1 MLFKAIAQGGPRRA
15 LVVVPL
21 ALLLACGAAFAQE
34 ITGTIYGKV
43 TDVQGLGVPG
53 ATVTVTSPDHIK
65 AEVRTTSELG
75 TYRVLRLQPSS
86 NYTVM
91 VELTGFQTAT
101 YTEIILRAGQVI
113 AIDATVSPSGVEESV
128 TVVGTSPLVDI
139 KSSQAMRTL
148 ERERLENIPL
158 GRDYDDLLT
167 SMAGIIDTEYQFA
180 PAQSVLGSDPRG
192 NLYLIDGA
200 VANDTTVGYILTEIP
215 IDMIEEVQVTT
226 TGQTAEFGMSHG
238 GVFNFVTKSGG
249 NDLSGS
255 AYMFYKGDSLE
266 WDNLTAEE
274 VEQAGGVG
282 TSVIKDQ
289 DIGGTFGGP
298 IKKDAVWFFGNL
310 RRLNHSLQQPIIPTQ
325 PFETNQTHSFF
336 KITAQLASATRLYG
350 SITTRNQD
358 RYPSNV
364 TSFRNA
370 DDPLTWQTQ
379 RRNQYLFGFGLTH
392 LIGTDTIVDARYNR
406 QWKEFVHDIPNNP
419 DAIIGYTDGV
429 TGLEFGGLTG
439 DLYHMLCRCTW
450 GTGANVSHFMENA
463 SGSHEFKVGVSV
475 DFPNSE
481 RTFTFP
487 NNVDT
492 RQQLSNG
499 AAFRI
504 TKEWLPNTQSTGID
518 RFSFFVQD
526 QWTIGDRLTLNV
538 GVRHVN
544 SEGWLPP
551 QSRGGGR
558 WFPVVTLQETRDVVT
573 FSTWAPRLGFV
584 YALGEQKRT
593 SVKGYYG
600 RHFKALLTQDLSSVA
615 PSSGGSETYEW
626 NDFNGDLT
634 FQAGEEGDLLS
645 STLNPV
651 IRDRSDLADP
661 DMTDSY
667 VDSFHFTV
675 EHEVSSNMVASV
687 QATIKRERNLL
698 ETIVIRNSGDQ
709 TNPFNDYRTLGVTN
723 QSTGEP
729 DTIFVLRPEFR
740 GDSSRTVMTNPSFAD
755 EIYRDYNGIEFAVRR
770 RFRDGW
776 QLMASYN
783 LSEAYGNI
791 ANDYAGTSSTN
802 VIYENPNAT
811 IVHNIGPLV
820 LDAPHQFKLQGTYTL
835 PYDVLLSG
843 FYQAQTGFPIKLIE
857 SDQSIQGSHK
867 QRFYPLCP
875 SGSAG
880 GGAKGDG
887 GGGGGC
893 QQPPLGIPG
902 IVVEGNIDSAALQA
916 GGIRHDFR
924 HKIDVR
930 VEKQFPFGDRMKLGL
945 ILDVFNLGN
954 VSRIQ
959 SYKSLQIDN
968 SNFLIPAS
976 FEAPRILRLGVR
988 FNF

>member
-1 MLFKAIAQGGPRRA
+1 MLFKAIAQGGPPLRA

-43 TDVQGLGVPG
+43 TDDQGLAVPG
-53 ATVTVTSPDHIK
+53 ATVTVSSPDHIK
-65 AEVRTTSELG
+65 SEVRVTTDLG

-86 NYTVM
+86 NYSVQ
-91 VELTGFQTAT
+91 VELGGFAT
-101 YTEIILRAGQVI
+101 RNFREVNVHAGQHIEVNVI
-113 AIDATVSPSGVEESV
+113 LSPSAVQETV
-128 TVVGTSPLVDI
+128 TVIGETPLVDV
-139 KSSQAMRTL
+139 KSTQQMRTL
-148 ERERLENIPL
+148 EQERLQNIPL
-158 GRDYDDLLT
+158 GRGYDDLLV
-167 SMAGIIDTEYQFA
+167 SMSGVLDTEYVFA
-180 PAQSVLGSDPRG
+180 PNQTVLGSDARG
-192 NLYLIDGA
+192 NRYTIDGA
-200 VANDTTVGYILTEIP
+200 YANDTTAGYILTDIP

-538 GVRHVN
+538 GLRHVTT
-544 SEGWLPP
+544 EGWLPT

-558 WFPVVTLQETRDVVT
+558 WFPVATFQEVRDVIN
-573 FSTWAPRLGFV
+573 FSTWAPRLGMV

-593 SVKGYYG
+593 SIKAYYG
-600 RHFKALLTQDLSSVA
+600 RQFKALLTQDMSSVG
-615 PSSGGSETYEW
+615 PSSGGRETYEW

-776 QLMASYN
+776 QLMAAYN
-783 LSEAYGNI
+783 FSSSTGNV
-791 ANDYAGTSSTN
+791 ANDFQGTTTRN
-802 VIYENPNAT
+802 RIYNSPNEFIRA
-811 IVHNIGPLV
+811 IGPLA
-820 LDAPHQFKLQGTYTL
+820 LDSPHQFKLQGTYTL

-843 FYQAQTGFPIKLIE
+843 FYQAQTGFPIKLPS
-857 SDQSIQGSHK
+857 SDQSIQGTYK

-875 SGSAG
+875 SGNA

>member
-1 MLFKAIAQGGPRRA
+1 M
-15 LVVVPL
+15 VVPL
-21 ALLLACGAAFAQE
+21 VLFLAAGMAFSQA
-34 ITGTIYGKV
+34 ITGSIYGKV
-43 TDVQGLGVPG
+43 QDAQGLAVPG
-53 ATVTVTSPDHIK
+53 ATVTVTSPQHISM
-65 AEVRTTSELG
+65 EVRTTTVQG
-75 TYRVLRLQPSS
+75 TYRVRRLAPSS

-91 VELTGFQTAT
+91 IELAGFQTAT
-101 YTEIILRAGQVI
+101 FAEVILRAGQDI
-113 AIDATVSPSGVEESV
+113 AIDATLSPSSVQESV
-128 TVVGTSPLVDI
+128 TVVGESPLVDV

-167 SMAGIIDTEYQFA
+167 SMAGIIDTEYGFA

-192 NLYLIDGA
+192 NLYTIDGA

-255 AYMFYKGDSLE
+255 AYIYYQGDSLE
-266 WDNLTAEE
+266 SENLTQEE
-274 VEQAGGVG
+274 KEQAGGVG
-282 TSVIKDQ
+282 TSVKKDQ
-289 DIGGTFGGP
+289 DFGGTFGGP
-298 IKKDAVWFFGNL
+298 IKRDTVWFFGNI
-310 RRLNHSLQQPIIPTQ
+310 RRLNVEVQQPLIPTQ
-325 PFETNQTHSFF
+325 PFETNQTHGFL
-336 KITAQLASATRLYG
+336 KITGQLASASRLYG
-350 SITTRNQD
+350 SLTTRNQD

-364 TSFRNA
+364 TSFSNA
-370 DDPLTWQTQ
+370 DAPETWQTQ
-379 RRNQYLFGFGLTH
+379 KRIQKIFNMGFTH
-392 LIGTDTIVDARYNR
+392 LIGDDTILDAQYNR
-406 QWKEFVHDIPNNP
+406 QWKEFQHNQVNNP
-419 DAIIGYTDGV
+419 DNMLGWSDGV
-429 TGLEFGGLTG
+429 TGLQFGGLTG

-463 SGSHEFKVGVSV
+463 SGSHEFKAGFFV
-475 DFPNSE
+475 DRPNSE
-481 RTFTFP
+481 RTFSYP
-487 NNVDT
+487 NNLDT

-504 TKEWLPNTQSTGID
+504 TKQWYPNTQSRNIN
-518 RFSFFVQD
+518 RYAFFLQD

-626 NDFNGDLT
+626 NDINGDLQ
-634 FQAGEEGDLLS
+634 FQEGEEGDLIGS
-645 STLNPV
+645 QLNPA
-651 IRDRSDLADP
+651 INDRSDLADP

-776 QLMASYN
+776 QLMAAYN
-783 LSEAYGNI
+783 FSSSTGNV
-791 ANDYAGTSSTN
+791 ANDFQGTTTRN
-802 VIYENPNAT
+802 RIYNSPNEFIRA
-811 IVHNIGPLV
+811 IGPLA
-820 LDAPHQFKLQGTYTL
+820 LDSPHQFKLQGTYTL

>member
-1 MLFKAIAQGGPRRA
+1 MLFKTIAQGGSPLRA
-15 LVVVPL
+15 FVVVPL

-34 ITGTIYGKV
+34 ISGQIYGKV

-53 ATVTVTSPDHIK
+53 ATVTVTSPQHI
-65 AEVRTTSELG
+65 ATEVRLTSELG
-75 TYRVLRLQPSS
+75 TYRVLRLTPSS

-91 VELTGFQTAT
+91 VELAGFQTST
-101 YTEIILRAGQVI
+101 FTEIILRAGQAI
-113 AIDATVSPSGVEESV
+113 AVDATLSPSGVEESV
-128 TVVGTSPLVDI
+128 TVVGRSPLVDV

-148 ERERLENIPL
+148 ERDRLENIPL

-167 SMAGIIDTEYQFA
+167 SMAGIIDTEYAFS

-255 AYMFYKGDSLE
+255 AYIFYQGDSLE
-266 WDNLTAEE
+266 SENLTAEE
-274 VEQAGGVG
+274 KEQAGGVG
-282 TSVIKDQ
+282 TSVVKDQ

-298 IKKDAVWFFGNL
+298 VKKDSVWFFGNI
-310 RRLNHSLQQPIIPTQ
+310 RRLNVAVQQPLIPTQ
-325 PFETNQTHSFF
+325 PFETNQTHGFL
-336 KITAQLASATRLYG
+336 KITAQLASASRLYG
-350 SITTRNQD
+350 SLTTRNQD

-370 DDPLTWQTQ
+370 DAPETWQTQ
-379 RRNQYLFGFGLTH
+379 KRIQKIFNMGWTH
-392 LIGTDTIVDARYNR
+392 LFGTDTILDAQFNR
-406 QWKEFVHDIPNNP
+406 QWKEFQHNQVNNP
-419 DAIIGYTDGV
+419 DNLLGWSDGV
-429 TGLEFGGLTG
+429 TGLQFGGLTG
-439 DLYHMLCRCTW
+439 DLYHMMCRCTW
-450 GTGANVSHFMENA
+450 GVGANVSHFMENA
-463 SGSHEFKVGVSV
+463 SGSHEFKAGFFV
-475 DFPNSE
+475 DRPNSE
-481 RTFTFP
+481 RTFSYP
-487 NNVDT
+487 NNLDT

-499 AAFRI
+499 VPYRI
-504 TKEWLPNTQSTGID
+504 TKQWYPHTESRNLD
-518 RFSFFVQD
+518 REAFFAQD

-538 GVRHVN
+538 GVRHVS
-544 SEGWLPP
+544 SEGWLPT

-558 WFPVVTLQETRDVVT
+558 WFPVVTLNETRDVIS

-600 RHFKALLTQDLSSVA
+600 RHFKALLAQDLASVA

-626 NDFNGDLT
+626 NDINGDLQ
-634 FQAGEEGDLLS
+634 FQEGEEGDLIGS
-645 STLNPV
+645 QLNPAV
-651 IRDRSDLADP
+651 NDKSDLADP
-661 DMTDSY
+661 NMTDSY

-675 EHEVSSNMVASV
+675 EHEVSNNVVASV
-687 QATIKRERNLL
+687 QATVKRERNIL
-698 ETIVIRNSGDQ
+698 ETTVYRTSGDQ
-709 TNPFNDYRTLGVTN
+709 DNPFNDYRTLNVTN
-723 QSTGEP
+723 QSTGQP
-729 DTIFVLRPEFR
+729 DMIFALRPEFR
-740 GDSSRTVMTNPSFAD
+740 GAESRTILTNPSFAD
-755 EIYRDYNGIEFAVRR
+755 ELYRDYQGIEFALRR

-776 QLMASYN
+776 QLMTAYN
-783 LSEAYGNI
+783 FSSGTGNI
-791 ANDYAGTSSTN
+791 ANDFQGTTSN
-802 VIYENPNAT
+802 NRIYNSPNEFINA
-811 IVHNIGPLV
+811 VGPLA

-843 FYQAQTGFPIKLIE
+843 FYQAQTGFPIKLPS
-857 SDQSIQGSHK
+857 SDQSVQGAHR

-880 GGAKGDG
+880 GAKGDG

-893 QQPPLGIPG
+893 QLPPLGVAG
-902 IVVEGNIDSAALQA
+902 IVVEGQIDTAAFSPS
-916 GGIRHDFR
+916 IRHDFR
-924 HKIDVR
+924 HKIDLR

-945 ILDVFNLGN
+945 IVDVFNLGN
-954 VSRIQ
+954 IGRIT

-968 SNFLIPAS
+968 SNFLIPGS
-976 FEAPRILRLGVR
+976 FENPRIVRLGVR

>member
-1 MLFKAIAQGGPRRA
+1 MIE
-15 LVVVPL
+15 L
-21 ALLLACGAAFAQE
+21 A
-34 ITGTIYGKV
+34 
-43 TDVQGLGVPG
+43 
-53 ATVTVTSPDHIK
+53 
-65 AEVRTTSELG
+65 
-75 TYRVLRLQPSS
+75 
-86 NYTVM
+86 
-91 VELTGFQTAT
+91 GFQTAT
-101 YTEIILRAGQVI
+101 FAEVILRAGQDI
-113 AIDATVSPSGVEESV
+113 AIDATLSPSSVQESV
-128 TVVGTSPLVDI
+128 TVVGESPLVDV